1 MLDAL
6 YVRPLQAP
14 DLNIGLLSKVM
25 DHIEHHPEEHDQTYW
40 ATKTTTTACGTA
52 FCFAGHAVNM
62 TLGPN
67 ERMVWEGIF
76 TSSDDNRM
84 VIGSSWVGPSKE
96 GDDARVLKDYSSLV
110 PISTRAVDELGLM
123 RIEAYDLFRATNTR
137 QDLRLMVDNL
147 VRAEQARLAR
157 LTQRVRHD

>member
-1 MLDAL
+1 MLLDAL
-6 YVRPLQAP
+6 YVRPLHAP
-14 DLNIGLLSKVM
+14 DLNIALLSKVM

-96 GDDARVLKDYSSLV
+96 GDDARQLLDDYGSLI
-110 PISTRAVDELGLM
+110 PISTRAVSELGLM
-123 RIEAYDLFRATNTR
+123 QIEAYDLFRATNTR
-137 QDLRLMVDNL
+137 EQLRTMVDNL
-147 VRAEQARLAR
+147 VRAEQHR
-157 LTQRVRHD
+157 LTQLGDRG